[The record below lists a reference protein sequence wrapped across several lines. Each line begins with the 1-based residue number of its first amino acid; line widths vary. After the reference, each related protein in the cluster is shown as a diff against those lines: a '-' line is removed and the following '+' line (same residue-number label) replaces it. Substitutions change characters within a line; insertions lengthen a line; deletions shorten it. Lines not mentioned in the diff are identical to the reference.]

1 MINIKKRTY
10 RFIAAIA
17 VFALYSAVWAI
28 PAPTSHYFPVTT
40 EVEAPSQPVS
50 IQDEEI
56 DYIIPEIEMELPVFP
71 PDTGDRPIIDV
82 PQPDNNPLN
91 ENTPSSPFLLHNPTG
106 VGTQIQ
112 YNPTT
117 NSYDFQYMTGNT
129 PFGPGGSMDINVY
142 IQ

>member
-1 MINIKKRTY
+1 MTNIHKKIY
-10 RFIAAIA
+10 HFLAAIA
-17 VFALYSAVWAI
+17 VFALYSVVWAL
-28 PAPTSHYFPVTT
+28 PAPKSNYYPTT
-40 EVEAPSQPVS
+40 
-50 IQDEEI
+50 DEEI
-56 DYIIPEIEMELPVFP
+56 ETATTTVSNFLDEDIELPSTEDLIIELPVFP
-71 PDTGDRPIIDV
+71 PDTGDKPIIDV

-129 PFGPGGSMDINVY
+129 PFL
-142 IQ
+142 

>member
-40 EVEAPSQPVS
+40 EVETPSQPVS

-56 DYIIPEIEMELPVFP
+56 DYIIE
-71 PDTGDRPIIDV
+71 
-82 PQPDNNPLN
+82 
-91 ENTPSSPFLLHNPTG
+91 
-106 VGTQIQ
+106 Q
-112 YNPTT
+112 YTAILRNL
-117 NSYDFQYMTGNT
+117 
-129 PFGPGGSMDINVY
+129 
-142 IQ
+142 